1 MKSGDLAR
9 LFGVSSEA
17 IRQWTEVF
25 AEFLSDEAQAKNTRQ
40 RLYNDTDVLVL
51 ATVARYSA
59 DGLSRAHIREKL
71 TNGERVEHPGIAN
84 YGVDTRMVPA
94 AAVEQ
99 LVDAT
104 ELRIEL
110 EQVKA
115 ERDKLLEMLDN
126 ERTQGRERDTQLR
139 NEIKL
144 LQDQVVQLQRELGR
158 AEGRLE
164 EIDRLRKHRDD
175 DPTNQA

>member
-25 AEFLSDEAQAKNTRQ
+25 AEFLSDDAQAKNMRQ
-40 RLYNDTDVLVL
+40 RLYNETDVLVL

-71 TNGERVEHPGIAN
+71 AAGDRVEHPGIAN

-94 AAVEQ
+94 AAVKQ

-110 EQVKA
+110 EQIKA
-115 ERDKLLEMLDN
+115 ERDKLIEMLDS
-126 ERTQGRERDTQLR
+126 ERTQSRERDIQLR
-139 NEIKL
+139 AEIKN

-164 EIDRLRKHRDD
+164 EIDRLRKQKDEE
-175 DPTNQA
+175 